1 MGRATFI
8 TLGSPAGS
16 GFVAMASAGHR
27 STAVN
32 ICDIQQFIQIGI
44 TMNFNLSFLENNVSI
59 NEDTWK
65 ALVTTGSD
73 VSLANVRTAIMGVL
87 EHDGAFTVED
97 LNDQV
102 VRRIETSSEFE
113 GFMQEVDMQRT
124 QFQQDQAQ

>member
-1 MGRATFI
+1 M
-8 TLGSPAGS
+8 
-16 GFVAMASAGHR
+16 
-27 STAVN
+27 
-32 ICDIQQFIQIGI
+32 
-44 TMNFNLSFLENNVSI
+44 MNFNLSFLEHNVSI

-73 VSLANVRTAIMGVL
+73 ISLATVRTAIMGVL
-87 EHDGAFTVED
+87 EQDGAFTIED